1 MQSSDGKIHFSC
13 NECGTKFV
21 ATTEQAGK
29 SGECKNC
36 GSPIAVPTPKATQ
49 TKRTETSDSP
59 KKRYGLVAFVLA
71 LIIIGWVIGAF
82 FGKDIE
88 PNKSTKSEKSATE
101 RKSSTKSSSR
111 SSVQGFDDYR
121 VNVRKSGKLTV
132 CQVTFNSL
140 PPTSDIAAEVVRNA
154 VEILVKKDGSREILA
169 MAFNASG
176 DALPRRQYGG
186 ALTYKPSD
194 GQILTMDERSG
205 LQATEGGEGTYY
217 VRVEDSRT
225 ARGITPVRKWSN
237 VSVVFPNE
245 PSGTEVKAA
254 VLKEMEKLKPRGL
267 DLNIYIYT
275 GDKSNKIT
283 WKQIIAPNGNFMVV
297 DYVAMTGEISPNWS
311 WD

>member
-1 MQSSDGKIHFSC
+1 MLGSDGKIHFSC
-13 NECGTKFV
+13 NDCGTKFV
-21 ATTEQAGK
+21 ATTDQVGK
-29 SGECKNC
+29 SGQCKNC
-36 GSPIAVPTPKATQ
+36 GSPIAVPKPKETQ
-49 TKRTETSDSP
+49 TKRPGTEDSP
-59 KKRYGLVAFVLA
+59 KKKYKFVKYILA
-71 LIIIGWVIGAF
+71 LVITVWVIGTF
-82 FGKDIE
+82 LMDTE
-88 PNKSTKSEKSATE
+88 PNATGRKST
-101 RKSSTKSSSR
+101 TKSSSR

-154 VEILVKKDGSREILA
+154 VEMLVKKDGSREILA

-176 DALPRRQYGG
+176 DALPKRQYGG

-217 VRVEDSRT
+217 VRLEDSRT
-225 ARGITPVRKWSN
+225 ARGITPVRKWYNASI
-237 VSVVFPNE
+237 VFPSD
-245 PSGTEVKAA
+245 PSGREVKAA
-254 VLKEMEKLKPRGL
+254 VLKEIEKLKPRGL
-267 DLNIYIYT
+267 DVNVYIYR

-283 WKQIIAPNGNFMVV
+283 WKQIKAPNGNFMVV
-297 DYVAMTGEISPNWS
+297 DYVATTGEISPNWS